1 MRSPLVVAAF
11 AAWLCAAPALSA
23 PRAKGKEQVDT
34 LAARLKESEQLYAA
48 GQYREAAALLE
59 QLMEEA
65 PNPAILY
72 NLARAWDQ
80 AGELE
85 KALKGYQQYVS
96 SQDGTDPTR
105 LKRSSLSID
114 RIKGILAQREAD
126 RRAAAEEV
134 RRAEDEAKAAK
145 KKAQAETEAARLAQ
159 EEAEAAVYARAE
171 AERAGRAR
179 LRVGSVASSIIGLGA
194 LGAGTWFGLSSRE
207 TYKKFQAE
215 ETNTVEAKS
224 ALAAT
229 TRQQALYAD
238 IGFAVGA
245 AALVTAVLLW
255 PKGGGDASEHEPAED
270 GGPNET
276 SEDEVSWQVGFTPL
290 SAGVLVRF

>member
-1 MRSPLVVAAF
+1 MRSTLVVAAL
-11 AAWLCAAPALSA
+11 AASLCAAPAPAA
-23 PRAKGKEQVDT
+23 PKGKGAEQLDPV
-34 LAARLKESEQLYAA
+34 AARLKESEQLYAA

-59 QLMEEA
+59 QLMEDA

-114 RIKGILAQREAD
+114 RIKGILAQRDAD

-134 RRAEDEAKAAK
+134 RRAEDEAKAAR
-145 KKAQAETEAARLAQ
+145 KKAQDEAEAARLAQ
-159 EEAEAAVYARAE
+159 EEADAVVQARAE
-171 AERAGRAR
+171 AERAGRSR
-179 LRVGSVASSIIGLGA
+179 LRVGSVASGILGLGA
-194 LGAGTWFGLSSRE
+194 LGAGTWFGLSANE
-207 TYKKFQAE
+207 TFKKFKSE
-215 ETNTVEAKS
+215 ETNTLEAKS
-224 ALAAT
+224 ALAAST
-229 TRQQALYAD
+229 KQQALYAD

-255 PKGGGDASEHEPAED
+255 PKGGGDEPEYEPAED
-270 GGPNET
+270 GGPNEQG
-276 SEDEVSWQVGFTPL
+276 EDEVSWQVGFTPL

>member
-11 AAWLCAAPALSA
+11 ASWLCAAPALSA
-23 PRAKGKEQVDT
+23 PKGREQVDP

-48 GQYREAAALLE
+48 GQYRDAAALLE
-59 QLMEEA
+59 QLMAEA

-114 RIKGILAQREAD
+114 RIKGILAQRDSD

-134 RRAEDEAKAAK
+134 RRAEEEAKAARQR
-145 KKAQAETEAARLAQ
+145 AQAEAEAARIAQ
-159 EEAEAAVYARAE
+159 EEADAVVEARAE
-171 AERAGRAR
+171 AERATRAR
-179 LRVGSVASSIIGLGA
+179 LRVGSVATGLVGLGA

-207 TYKKFQAE
+207 TYQKFQAE

-224 ALAAT
+224 ALAAA

-245 AALVTAVLLW
+245 AALLTAVLLW
-255 PKGGGDASEHEPAED
+255 PKGGGDEPEHEPTED
-270 GGPNET
+270 GSPNE
-276 SEDEVSWQVGFTPL
+276 SSDDEVSWQVGFTPL